1 MCDFQ
6 PNHIATGSLQ
16 IKECTLVTGTMRPWV
31 EQMEEVNCLNATY
44 LIANCYYS
52 TFLKIST
59 ALYGTGTTE
68 YVLYNR
74 TGSR

>member
-1 MCDFQ
+1 
-6 PNHIATGSLQ
+6 
-16 IKECTLVTGTMRPWV
+16 MRPWV

-59 ALYGTGTTE
+59 ALWYRNYRVCIIQQDWIE
-68 YVLYNR
+68 VN
-74 TGSR
+74 GSCVWEGLVEEPSEPTASAALGR